1 MRTNHMFAIAVYLQD
16 RHDRSVLFGCPPSL
30 DIDALYK
37 GRVLPVL
44 FAWSEHAFFRS
55 CPEGVCR
62 AAKALACV
70 GHSVRSGGIPRAAR
84 VPHKT
89 ANPVNR
95 RCEYREHVISAMKKT
110 IDGGNYS

>member
-16 RHDRSVLFGCPPSL
+16 RHDRSVLFGCPPSP

-44 FAWSEHAFFRS
+44 FARSEHAFLRS

-62 AAKALACV
+62 AAKALVCV
-70 GHSVRSGGIPRAAR
+70 GHSDCDPGVFPAPRECR
-84 VPHKT
+84 VK
-89 ANPVNR
+89 R
-95 RCEYREHVISAMKKT
+95 QIL
-110 IDGGNYS
+110 